1 MAITKQRKQELM
13 QQYEQWLDK
22 SKGLILAEYTGM
34 TVKEVDALRLKMR
47 EVGAEFHIVKNTL
60 GRKALAQAGM
70 EFPAGHMDG
79 STAIVF
85 AFQDPPAVAKAIT
98 EFARTSDFKSH
109 LESSSGQ
116 DLTWYFE
123 DWFTGEGYPTYNVHI
138 AQDQDYSASVTI
150 NQSQSHNSVSFFELP
165 VAIQFIG
172 AGKDTTILFNNT
184 FSGQVFTINPGFAID
199 STVFDPDLRLISR
212 NNTITVGVDDL
223 PAGKELKLMP
233 NPVSDILFV
242 RHDPGKINSIEV
254 MNMDGEKVS
263 VNIYGQNE
271 TGIRINVQ
279 NLKSGIYLLRI
290 GYDERF
296 ATSKFVKE

>member
-98 EFARTSDFKSH
+98 EFARTSDFLKLKGGFLGKQAFNAEGVKS
-109 LESSSGQ
+109 LA
-116 DLTWYFE
+116 DM
-123 DWFTGEGYPTYNVHI
+123 PP
-138 AQDQDYSASVTI
+138 
-150 NQSQSHNSVSFFELP
+150 LP
-165 VAIQFIG
+165 VMRAQLLG
-172 AGKDTTILFNNT
+172 TILAPASKLVRT
-184 FSGQVFTINPGFAID
+184 LAEPGRSLAAVIKAKYE
-199 STVFDPDLRLISR
+199 
-212 NNTITVGVDDL
+212 
-223 PAGKELKLMP
+223 PAE
-233 NPVSDILFV
+233 
-242 RHDPGKINSIEV
+242 
-254 MNMDGEKVS
+254 
-263 VNIYGQNE
+263 
-271 TGIRINVQ
+271 
-279 NLKSGIYLLRI
+279 
-290 GYDERF
+290 
-296 ATSKFVKE
+296 AAA